1 MKEQKRYFDVL
12 EIKNSSFIQFIHDIP
27 ITKIF
32 GKTVSLFNKLSSDL
46 ENILFYYE
54 CLLYKYSGM
63 SMFLSLIESFTTSVI
78 PIGLLSLSRNEKDII
93 ITLDYIF
100 FIIMF
105 QGFAN
110 SLYSLLMLVANIEPI
125 NEGTKRIDRT
135 LNEDIIK
142 HPVGPSGSSKSTI
155 DSLILRFRNIEQGK
169 ICNGEINIKN
179 ILIL

>member
-78 PIGLLSLSRNEKDII
+78 PIG
-93 ITLDYIF
+93 
-100 FIIMF
+100 
-105 QGFAN
+105 FAN